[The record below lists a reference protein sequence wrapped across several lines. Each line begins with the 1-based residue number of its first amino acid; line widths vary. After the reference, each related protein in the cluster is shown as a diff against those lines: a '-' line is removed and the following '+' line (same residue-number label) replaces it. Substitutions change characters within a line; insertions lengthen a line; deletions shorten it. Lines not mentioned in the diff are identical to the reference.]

1 MNLVDSR
8 PETSGLPVEQPGPE
22 PTRMN
27 LVDSRPETSGLWV
40 AGRDRVASCVSRL
53 TVAVCESALF
63 ALAAF
68 SHRADASWSPWWLWS
83 VVLVAQA

>member
-1 MNLVDSR
+1 MLLELSA
-8 PETSGLPVEQPGPE
+8 QPHRGS
-22 PTRMN
+22 TRMN

-40 AGRDRVASCVSRL
+40 AGLPVGIGLLGQAGCANPL
-53 TVAVCESALF
+53 TVAFAGPALF

-68 SHRADASWSPWWLWS
+68 SHRADASWSPWWPWS